1 MSLSEHAKGKQATK
15 SEPLSVTGLDGPPRL
30 SSNNDIPSGRVSERK
45 WRDAFTGEPADPLIK
60 EELYESKIDYSYR
73 PVENGSNAW
82 FVVAPGLTNDENRR
96 PVYKALFSGKR
107 SPEHRQSRSYYIHQE
122 NPNPHWWDEATKKA
136 AEWIISHRQVTGLDP
151 SYDLQRSV
159 SLWSSVLANELRHGL
174 ATYEKSGGYSPECPR
189 LAIVKEDDLG
199 HMYAHGLE
207 RSKDNVSSSGNRSRF
222 NTHGLLQIWY
232 THNSLCSGIA

>member
-1 MSLSEHAKGKQATK
+1 MSLSEHAKGKQ
-15 SEPLSVTGLDGPPRL
+15 PLSVTGLDGPPRL

-82 FVVAPGLTNDENRR
+82 FVVAPGLTNDED
-96 PVYKALFSGKR
+96 
-107 SPEHRQSRSYYIHQE
+107 Q

-207 RSKDNVSSSGNRSRF
+207 RSKDNVSYEQVLQSGDCNCPGEGRAVL
-222 NTHGLLQIWY
+222 HV
-232 THNSLCSGIA
+232 